1 MSGEFQAGRPR
12 GGVQPSHCQN
22 IFLKNQKKKKM
33 KNLETQKQNKNQ
45 GNMLH
50 FNQAI
55 VLLWC
60 SHYDIIIND
69 GPEPA
74 QTGGET
80 LKK

>member
-22 IFLKNQKKKKM
+22 IFLKNQKKKNEKFGHS
-33 KNLETQKQNKNQ
+33 KTKQKSRKY
-45 GNMLH
+45 MLH

-80 LKK
+80 